1 MHSASKGWLDDPAQ
15 RGLPKHDGSLTSRP
29 NPLSPK
35 EQAVTRREKED
46 RPDLAGSGSELD
58 NLLDQHALGELETS
72 DWQRLAAI
80 IRGNRP
86 AALRYV
92 HAIHDSETLREE
104 AGGVAQREATLSSI
118 TSSEAHPI
126 ERSYGDHG
134 WLLSS
139 VLPWGLAVSALF
151 LAGWSLSSSRLS
163 TEPTAQITPKPTV
176 VLSDPGPSVPLGRV
190 TGLTPVASSDG
201 LLRPLK
207 VGATMGRGEVFQI
220 TRGAARLR
228 IGGGEVLV
236 QGPAELSAIEER
248 TVFLR
253 RGQIAVR
260 HPEGITIQTPVAI
273 ASGHGAFA
281 FSADSDDRAV
291 VTVLSGEVRAK
302 TAPGHRSRAT
312 AADGAL
318 TAGETLVITREGKA
332 EINARLT
339 NLAPEGWLLA
349 WDETTERLHDYERL
363 ILSDEPLAYWPL
375 YRVRRHRAVLDL
387 TQNGF
392 DGHAIGNWPI
402 ELSDVHASQPRGAY
416 FDGESYVESDRKPPV
431 DLRTG
436 FTIESWANVA
446 GGPEYQAIYTSR
458 WVLASNTEYEQCFG
472 VTLYAGD
479 DDRWQCW
486 TGPGEYGKN
495 WDQLHAP
502 EPLQRN
508 RWTHVAAS
516 FEPDAGQEGAT
527 RAITGMLRFYIDG
540 QAVAE
545 ASHSLSLEDF
555 EWPARIGAAEF
566 VPKSLTSWLFR
577 GELRDVAVY
586 DHVLPAKRVRIHSE
600 QGRSAT

>member
-1 MHSASKGWLDDPAQ
+1 MPQPPTPSSSEEVVA
-15 RGLPKHDGSLTSRP
+15 
-29 NPLSPK
+29 
-35 EQAVTRREKED
+35 RREKED
-46 RPDLAGSGSELD
+46 RSSPESELD
-58 NLLDQHALGELETS
+58 ELLDQHALGQLEARGWLRLGEL
-72 DWQRLAAI
+72 
-80 IRGNRP
+80 IRGDRS

-92 HAIHDSETLREE
+92 QAIHDSETLREE
-104 AGGVAQREATLSSI
+104 TGGVTLHEATLPS
-118 TSSEAHPI
+118 TAPNKAHPI
-126 ERSYGDHG
+126 GRICSERG
-134 WLLSS
+134 WLLSG
-139 VLPWGLAVSALF
+139 VLPWGLAVSALIM
-151 LAGWSLSSSRLS
+151 AGWGFTVPRPS
-163 TEPTAQITPKPTV
+163 TEPVARITPKPTI
-176 VLSDPGPSVPLGRV
+176 VLSEPGPSVPLGRI

-236 QGPAELSAIEER
+236 QGPAELSAIEAR
-248 TVFLR
+248 TVFMR
-253 RGQIAVR
+253 RGQITVR
-260 HPEGITIQTPVAI
+260 NPEGMTIQTPVAI
-273 ASGHGAFA
+273 ASGNGAFVL
-281 FSADSDDRAV
+281 SAEADDRAV
-291 VTVLSGEVRAK
+291 VTVLRGEVHAK
-302 TAPGHRSRAT
+302 TAPGHGIHET
-312 AADGAL
+312 KADRTL
-318 TAGETLVITREGKA
+318 LAGETLVFTRDGKA
-332 EINARLT
+332 GVDTQMVEA
-339 NLAPEGWLLA
+339 APEGLLLA
-349 WDETTERLHDYERL
+349 WEETTDKLHDYERL

-392 DGHAIGNWPI
+392 DGHAIGNWPT
-402 ELSDVHASQPRGAY
+402 ELSDVQASQPRGAY

-436 FTIESWANVA
+436 FTLESWACVA
-446 GGPEYQAIYTSR
+446 GGPEYQAIFTSR
-458 WVLASNTEYEQCFG
+458 WVLASNTDYEQCFG

-479 DDRWQCW
+479 NDRWQCW

-502 EPLQRN
+502 TPIQRN

-516 FEPDAGQEGAT
+516 FEPDAEQEDAT
-527 RAITGMLRFYIDG
+527 HAIVGTLRFYVDG
-540 QAVAE
+540 KAVAE
-545 ASHSLSLEDF
+545 ANHTLSLEDF

-586 DHVLPAKRVRIHSE
+586 DHVLPAQRVRIHAE